1 MTKQTEDLTSEV
13 FLQGCQIIGASI
25 VQAAT
30 IACVVPMVPGAPLKA
45 KRPDEWPQASRDAA
59 RVADVLDAVAYR
71 MSKKEGENGTL

>member
-1 MTKQTEDLTSEV
+1 MKESNQLTDAV
-13 FLQGCQIIGASI
+13 FLQGCSIIGASI

-30 IACVVPMVPGAPLKA
+30 IMAVIPMTPGAPVKA

>member
-1 MTKQTEDLTSEV
+1 MTTKTEALSSEV
-13 FLQGCQIIGASI
+13 FIQGCSIIGASI

-30 IACVVPMVPGAPLKA
+30 ILAVVPMTPGAPVKA